1 MVDVR
6 FVMDHHPCVAIGMTA
21 GEVVLKAGTA
31 TDAPVIGVPRI
42 GAFQNGVQVIHMERT
57 VDRLLIAARL
67 TADPRTDHF
76 RIDSRLIGVFQSVDM
91 AIRVPMIVGLPLIV
105 TPQRAVLQATVFQNI
120 APEILARLTVGLP
133 STVAPPSIAPQ
144 TGLPTV
150 APLKVHS
157 PIGVFLNDVL
167 KIRAQ
172 RIVGHLLIAGPL
184 IAPMESVERVLRNV
198 VVRAA
203 AVAKGFLPNVWTTNL
218 VVSRVHMPRR
228 LWPTTCSGGA
238 MPPKRL

>member
-6 FVMDHHPCVAIGMTA
+6 FVMDRHPSAAIAMTA
-21 GEVVLKAGTA
+21 GGDVLTTETA
-31 TDAPVIGVPRI
+31 TDVPVTAAPRI
-42 GAFQNGVQVIHMERT
+42 GAFQNGVLVIHMERT

-91 AIRVPMIVGLPLIV
+91 GIRVPTIAGPPLV
-105 TPQRAVLQATVFQNI
+105 VPLRRTVLQATVFQNI

-167 KIRAQ
+167 KVRAQ
-172 RIVGHLLIAGPL
+172 RIVAHLLIAGPL

-218 VVSRVHMPRR
+218 VVSRVLMPRR
-228 LWPTTCSGGA
+228 LLPMTCSGGA